1 MRLDVDKNN
10 KIMWTAPMHFFSAL
24 SIMTG
29 CLFAVMMAA
38 VCAAQSQTET
48 TSDTSGKAV
57 VQSRNDS
64 LRNEIER
71 LRQSARELRRR
82 ASEFAAGEV
91 IDSTAVSN
99 EDASKTV
106 PPPVVKDTVQLVSK
120 ESLRGFLESINGRKR
135 TARERGFGGG
145 FGPLMGVYAI
155 SMGPVDEMV
164 EYLEGDPSFRNA
176 GMQIDKP
183 FAFFQCSGFMG
194 YGAVGNGLRIGGM
207 VLSGSRSYTTH
218 LNDTT
223 YSLSINPEF
232 GGFLIE
238 KSMVVDNINLFAG
251 GVVGGSS
258 IEVQP
263 SKTTSLLT
271 SLPLSVEKAPSFNK
285 IKATSLL
292 LELHGGFT
300 YTMINWFHFGAE
312 LSAPVF
318 FSQSGFV
325 TSRGNSITN
334 GFATVNPGLKI
345 RIIIGNIG

>member
-1 MRLDVDKNN
+1 MGLNVDNN
-10 KIMWTAPMHFFSAL
+10 NRVMWTAPVHFFSAL

-48 TSDTSGKAV
+48 TSDASGKAV

-71 LRQSARELRRR
+71 LRQSAQELRKR
-82 ASEFAAGEV
+82 AAEFAGGV
-91 IDSTAVSN
+91 IDSATDSNDEVSN
-99 EDASKTV
+99 VV
-106 PPPVVKDTVQLVSK
+106 PKPVVKDTVQLVSK
-120 ESLRGFLESINGRKR
+120 ESLRGFLESINGKRR

-164 EYLEGDPSFRNA
+164 EYLEGDASFRNA
-176 GMQIDKP
+176 GLQIDKP

-251 GVVGGSS
+251 GVVGGST

-263 SKTTSLLT
+263 SKTTSMLT
-271 SLPLSVEKAPSFNK
+271 SLPLSVDKGPSFNK